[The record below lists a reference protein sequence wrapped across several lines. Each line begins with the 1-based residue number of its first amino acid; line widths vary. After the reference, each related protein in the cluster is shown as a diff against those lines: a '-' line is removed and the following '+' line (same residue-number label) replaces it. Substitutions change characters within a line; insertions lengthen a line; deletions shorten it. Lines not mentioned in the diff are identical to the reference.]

1 MNRAAYL
8 NRTFFAVLLLALL
21 LPLAA
26 LAQTVEPDYEA
37 WGKVADR
44 TETAIEND
52 RASTAAFEEL
62 RSEIVIWRQGFLNAT
77 ETNAQRIATL
87 RAQIQSLGP
96 LPAEGEPAESDEIVQ
111 RRKTLN
117 EQLTRLQAPAL
128 TADEAYTHADGL
140 IGEIDVIVR
149 NRQTSEMFTLG
160 PSPLLP
166 TYWPRALDELQGS
179 YNGLRLEYTAAWE
192 NPIQNK
198 TLRDR
203 LPAVLGLVVLGII
216 LLVRGNTWIK
226 ALDSSLQ
233 KRALIRGFLGRFL
246 VSTGQIALPMLG
258 IYVIAE
264 ALNFS
269 GIAGSRV
276 QIVIDGLPFWAG
288 ILIVGRWLAGLIFTE
303 SQETAIYQLG
313 AETNR
318 IARALIF
325 GLTLVLSVY
334 ELMSV
339 LIIHELYADEA
350 RVVIGFVLV
359 VLGSF
364 LLFRLAQILT
374 VYWRAS
380 DDETGYRR
388 RILILI
394 GRGML
399 LAAVVSPVLAA
410 IGYEKAANALVF
422 PAIQTL
428 GPIGLVI
435 VLQKLV
441 GEIYVLITREEDG
454 REALV
459 PVLLGYV
466 LAAASLPLLALIW
479 GARLADLSELW
490 TRIQEG
496 LSIGE
501 SRISPTDFLGFV
513 LVFVIGYTITRV
525 LQGALRTTVLPK
537 TRIDA
542 GGQNAIVA
550 GTGYIGIFLA
560 AVLAI
565 SSAGIDLSSIAIV
578 AGALSVG
585 IGFGLQ
591 NIVSNFVSGI
601 ILLIERPI
609 ALGDW
614 IEVGGQMGYVRDI
627 SVRSTRI
634 ETFDRTDV
642 IVPNSDLVSGQVT
655 NWTRGNLRGRVI
667 VPIGVA
673 YGTDTRQV
681 EEILLDIAM
690 SHPNVMQNP
699 APSVYFQG
707 FGASS
712 LDFEIRAIL
721 IDVNYILNTKSDI
734 NHEVTKRFTEAGI
747 EIPFNQSEITI
758 RNLEDWLDR
767 EKTS

>member
-1 MNRAAYL
+1 MNKAARL
-8 NRTFFAVLLLALL
+8 AFKCIAPLVLALL

-26 LAQTVEPDYEA
+26 LAQTVGPDYEA
-37 WGKVADR
+37 WAKVADR

-62 RSEIVIWRQGFLNAT
+62 RSEIVGWRQTFLTAQ

-87 RAQIQSLGP
+87 RAQIAALGP
-96 LPAEGEPAESDEIVQ
+96 IPVDGEPAESDDIVL
-111 RRKTLN
+111 RRKALN
-117 EQLTRLQAPAL
+117 DQLTRLQAPAL
-128 TADEAYTHADGL
+128 TADEAYTHADGM
-140 IGEIDVIVR
+140 IGEIDAIIR
-149 NRQTSEMFTLG
+149 DRQTTELFTLG
-160 PSPLLP
+160 PSPLVP
-166 TYWPRALDELQGS
+166 TYWPRALNEISGTYS
-179 YNGLRLEYTAAWE
+179 GLRFEYTSAWE

-203 LPAVLGLVVLGII
+203 LPAVLGLLILGLI
-216 LLVRGNTWIK
+216 LIARGRNWTK
-226 ALDSSLQ
+226 ALDASLR
-233 KRALIRGFLGRFL
+233 KRAMVQGFWGRFL
-246 VSTGQIALPMLG
+246 LSTGQIALPMLG
-258 IYVIAE
+258 VYAIAE

-269 GIAGSRV
+269 GIAGPRT
-276 QIVIDGLPFWAG
+276 QIIVDGLPFWAA
-288 ILIVGRWLAGLIFTE
+288 ILIVGRWLAGLIFAD
-303 SQETAIYQLG
+303 SQDEAIYKLG
-313 AETNR
+313 EDKNR
-318 IARALIF
+318 QARALIF
-325 GLTLVLSVY
+325 GLTLVLAVR
-334 ELMSV
+334 ELTAVMTS
-339 LIIHELYADEA
+339 HEQFSDEA
-350 RVVIGFVLV
+350 RVVVGFVLV
-359 VLGSF
+359 LLGSF
-364 LLFRLAQILT
+364 QLFRLAQILT
-374 VYWRAS
+374 VFWRAS
-380 DDETGYRR
+380 EDESGYRR
-388 RILILI
+388 RILTLV

-399 LAAVVSPVLAA
+399 LTAIMSPILAA
-410 IGYEKAANALVF
+410 IGYETAANGLVF

-428 GPIGLVI
+428 GPIGLVV
-435 VLQKLV
+435 VLQMLV
-441 GEIYVLITREEDG
+441 VEIYVLITREEDG

-459 PVLLGYV
+459 PVLLGYI

-479 GARLADLSELW
+479 GTRVADLSELW

-496 LSIGE
+496 LSIGN
-501 SRISPTDFLGFV
+501 SRISPADFLGFV

-525 LQGALRTTVLPK
+525 LPGALRTTVLPK

-667 VPIGVA
+667 VPVGVA
-673 YGTDTRQV
+673 YGSDTKQV
-681 EEILLDIAM
+681 ESILLDIAK
-690 SHPNVMQNP
+690 SQPNVMQDP

-721 IDVNYILNTKSDI
+721 KDVNWILQTKSDI
-734 NHEVTKRFTEAGI
+734 NHAVAKRFVEAGI

-758 RNLEDWLDR
+758 RNLDDWLAR
-767 EKTS
+767 EKPS